1 MSNRLAQWLLG
12 FVAVLEAANVG
23 VALIAN
29 RGTLPAV
36 DLLFTSTGGAVL
48 VEALRQQRQQP
59 PNPPS
64 GGTP

>member
-1 MSNRLAQWLLG
+1 MTNR
-12 FVAVLEAANVG
+12 VAVALLVFVSLLEAFNVG

-36 DLLFTSTGGAVL
+36 DVLFTSTGGAVL
-48 VEALRQQRQQP
+48 VEAIRQQRQPP
-59 PNPPS
+59 PNPPP